1 MRPGQ
6 NKRMRGRNPNNNSS
20 NNGGNRKGPNPL
32 TRSYESNGPD
42 VKIRGNAHHV
52 AEKYLQL
59 ARDAQSSG
67 DPVAAESYLQHAE
80 HYFRLIASA
89 QQAQMGHSRPPEEV
103 DDNADDDDS
112 GIPDRFASPQPA
124 APFVPTPPPPAPQP
138 YQADRQPYAGDRQPY
153 AERQNNGSGERQ
165 PYADRQN
172 FNGDR
177 QSPPSQDRN
186 GYDRSQRQDRNGMG
200 RNRPYR
206 ENGDRGPD
214 LRNGDRSA
222 EGRSGDRLPEGR
234 SGDRLPEGRSGEPA
248 ERQDRTRYQDRPRHE
263 RGNYDR
269 SLQDRPY
276 RDPASEQPRDA
287 VSVEQP
293 RLDNA
298 ERPPEPV
305 TATARAETPPR
316 AETPRAEVTPH
327 AETAARVEPAAREA
341 VPRGEER
348 SAPPVDAPPRPAVA
362 RVATAPDDGP
372 GLPSFITTP
381 TRVAPAEVAPE
392 PNLAGPSAFPGDDAV
407 EAPKF
412 PRRRRRTTR
421 AAAGESAEPASEG
434 PVTND

>member
-6 NKRMRGRNPNNNSS
+6 NKRMRGRNPNNNNSNNSS
-20 NNGGNRKGPNPL
+20 NGGNRKGPNPL

-103 DDNADDDDS
+103 DDNADDDES

-153 AERQNNGSGERQ
+153 AERQNNGAGERQ

-172 FNGDR
+172 INNDR
-177 QSPPSQDRN
+177 QSQPPQDRN

-206 ENGDRGPD
+206 ENGDRGPE
-214 LRNGDRSA
+214 LRNGDRPA
-222 EGRSGDRLPEGR
+222 ELRSGDRPA
-234 SGDRLPEGRSGEPA
+234 DVRSGEPG
-248 ERQDRTRYQDRPRHE
+248 ERQDRNRYQDRPRHE
-263 RGNYDR
+263 RGSYDR
-269 SLQDRPY
+269 SVQDRPY
-276 RDPASEQPRDA
+276 RDPASEQPSDP
-287 VSVEQP
+287 VPVEQP
-293 RLDNA
+293 RLDGA
-298 ERPPEPV
+298 ERPSEFV
-305 TATARAETPPR
+305 TAAPRVETPPR
-316 AETPRAEVTPH
+316 AAVAPH
-327 AETAARVEPAAREA
+327 VETAARIEAAPPETAPRSEPSN
-341 VPRGEER
+341 R
-348 SAPPVDAPPRPAVA
+348 SAPVDGAARPAPSQVSA
-362 RVATAPDDGP
+362 APDDGP

-381 TRVAPAEVAPE
+381 TRVAAAEVAAE
-392 PNLAGPSAFPGDDAV
+392 PNLAGPPAFPGDDAV

-421 AAAGESAEPASEG
+421 AAASEASEPASEG